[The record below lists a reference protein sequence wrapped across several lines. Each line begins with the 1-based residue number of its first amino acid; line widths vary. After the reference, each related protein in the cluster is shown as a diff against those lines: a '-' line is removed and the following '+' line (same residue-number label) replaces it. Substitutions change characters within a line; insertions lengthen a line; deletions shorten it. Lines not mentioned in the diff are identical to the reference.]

1 MAQIIA
7 AKHRCTVFNAPKF
20 VRKFLEA
27 TNEKERKR
35 NAPQIEWL
43 KHHGLWD
50 EAKTLIKKGDYSE
63 CYENGE
69 TRRFYFRK
77 GEAHFEVVETFERK
91 GKNVSIPHR
100 ISIYPVETKA
110 QLSRAVRQFNKVWPS
125 PKAIKKAKVD
135 YNETWWKLDIER
147 AAAELR
153 RKKKGI
159 TPETLRKVLYR
170 DETAQ
175 LEKHPGISRSTYFRH
190 YDKDDLARVCRV
202 RAGNELRLPNK
213 KHGGVRDVEE
223 VGIDDLRKMSI
234 SDASGWQFNNPYR
247 DSDEE
252 D

>member
-1 MAQIIA
+1 MLLDIRAQ
-7 AKHRCTVFNAPKF
+7 
-20 VRKFLEA
+20 
-27 TNEKERKR
+27 
-35 NAPQIEWL
+35 
-43 KHHGLWD
+43 
-50 EAKTLIKKGDYSE
+50 
-63 CYENGE
+63 
-69 TRRFYFRK
+69 
-77 GEAHFEVVETFERK
+77 

-100 ISIYPVETKA
+100 LSIYPVK
-110 QLSRAVRQFNKVWPS
+110 QRRNYRARCGNSTGIAVAKGYQS
-125 PKAIKKAKVD
+125 KVD
-135 YNETWWKLDIER
+135 YNETWWKRCER
-147 AAAELR
+147 LPQSLAEE
-153 RKKKGI
+153 KGI
-159 TPETLRKVLYR
+159 TPGTLRKVLYR

-190 YDKDDLARVCRV
+190 YDKDDLARVCRM